1 MSTFRC
7 SSTREC
13 GYCQLTCRLGAAC
26 DFQAYSAQQPEQR
39 RSVRFEYAKNAF
51 NASNINWAY
60 AKWASLA
67 NMNDP
72 KEGLVSRDDKVVI
85 QQRHG

>member
-1 MSTFRC
+1 MTFR
-7 SSTREC
+7 
-13 GYCQLTCRLGAAC
+13 LTVHSNPNSDDEDKATINA
-26 DFQAYSAQQPEQR
+26 

-60 AKWASLA
+60 AKWTSLA